1 MDMQLLMVI
10 ALPLLGIIGG
20 VVGWRAAGKHKD
32 IGQTATG
39 WQDDSLEDW
48 RKEREKIS
56 AEDRELR
63 AKEREERLAAGHA
76 EEEVET
82 VRQQRI
88 GG

>member
-1 MDMQLLMVI
+1 MDLQLLFAL
-10 ALPLLGIIGG
+10 ALPILGIAGG
-20 VVGWRAAGKHKD
+20 IVGWKAAGKHKD
-32 IGQTATG
+32 IGQTASG
-39 WQDDSLEDW
+39 WQDDSLEEW
-48 RKEREKIS
+48 RKERERS
-56 AEDRELR
+56 AAEERELR

>member
-1 MDMQLLMVI
+1 MDLQLLFAL
-10 ALPLLGIIGG
+10 ALPILGIAGG
-20 VVGWRAAGKHKD
+20 IVGWKAAGKHKD
-32 IGQTATG
+32 IGKTASG
-39 WQDDSLEDW
+39 WQDDSLEEW
-48 RKEREKIS
+48 RKERERS
-56 AEDRELR
+56 AAEERELR